1 MEQRVKTQLYAVNH
15 TLKAEACDLFY
26 NRKFDLHTLNEK
38 AKEAD
43 IQDLN
48 MLLGL
53 TLPEPQNDWRKKE
66 LRQICITYK
75 INSPL
80 IGEE

>member
-1 MEQRVKTQLYAVNH
+1 
-15 TLKAEACDLFY
+15 LKAEAHDLFY

-38 AKEAD
+38 VKEAD
-43 IQDLN
+43 IEDLK

-66 LRQICITYK
+66 LR
-75 INSPL
+75 
-80 IGEE
+80 